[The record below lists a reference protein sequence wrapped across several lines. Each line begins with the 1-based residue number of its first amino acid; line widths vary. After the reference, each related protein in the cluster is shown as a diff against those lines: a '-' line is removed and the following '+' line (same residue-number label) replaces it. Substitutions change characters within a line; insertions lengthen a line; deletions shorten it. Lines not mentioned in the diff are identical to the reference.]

1 MLPTGPPST
10 SAPAKSMTRSAPRAG
25 SFPLPRGMVP
35 LAPHA
40 GAPSLKGPS
49 PPQKCLPSARSL
61 EVPAVP
67 RRSAARHPLPH
78 FHFRAPSSGNGAID
92 LAERKLRAG
101 KGLEG
106 PGRAA
111 HAHSLAV
118 PSSDPVAKVR
128 PSGPTATERTAA
140 VWPRRAARHWREATS
155 HTLAILSSEPVMSAV
170 PS

>member
-1 MLPTGPPST
+1 MCIIALNAARRADPLDGLEGMDV
-10 SAPAKSMTRSAPRAG
+10 ANRPAAADKCPREIDDPRTAPRAG

-35 LAPHA
+35 QASPTDA
-40 GAPSLKGPS
+40 RALKGPS
-49 PPQKCLPSARSL
+49 PPQRCLPPARSL

-106 PGRAA
+106 PDRAA

-118 PSSDPVAKVR
+118 PSSEPVANLR
-128 PSGPTATERTAA
+128 PSGLAATERTAA
-140 VWPRRAARHWREATS
+140 VWP
-155 HTLAILSSEPVMSAV
+155 
-170 PS
+170 

>member
-106 PGRAA
+106 PDRAA

-118 PSSDPVAKVR
+118 PSSEPVANLR
-128 PSGPTATERTAA
+128 PSGLAATERTAA
-140 VWPRRAARHWREATS
+140 VWP
-155 HTLAILSSEPVMSAV
+155 
-170 PS
+170 